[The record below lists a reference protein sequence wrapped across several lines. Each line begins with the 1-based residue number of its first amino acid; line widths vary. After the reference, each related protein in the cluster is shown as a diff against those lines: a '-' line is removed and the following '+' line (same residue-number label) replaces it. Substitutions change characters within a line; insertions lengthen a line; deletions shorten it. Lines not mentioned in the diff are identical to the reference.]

1 MSEENNKARVLVI
14 DDDASAL
21 YGLRT
26 ALESLGYEVMAAQTA
41 AEGIR
46 LGQTGQFDVV
56 LTDWQMPD
64 LDGLD
69 LIKALHAARPGLP
82 IILITGHHLTETV
95 IEATRLGAY
104 DYVPKPKGMAYGCL
118 LKPPDMDELRILLE
132 KAVASKRAQEQV
144 EVVQTEEGPEELIVG
159 RTPAMRQVY
168 MDIGRVAAKPATVL
182 VRGETGTGKELVARA
197 IYQHSERSKG
207 PFVIVNCVAI
217 AETLL
222 EKELFGSEAGA
233 FTGAQGR
240 LIGKFEQAHHG
251 TLFLDEIGDISP
263 AMQAKLLRVLEEK
276 RIQRLGGH
284 EVITLDVRVIT
295 ATHANL
301 EKAVEDRRFR
311 PDLYY
316 RLNDAVIR
324 VPSLRERRDDI
335 PALVASFL
343 LNHPRSAQLKP
354 VVTDEAMEFL
364 KHCDWPGNVRELKN
378 VVYKA
383 VMEAHGYPIDI
394 PMLRK
399 VMKESR
405 LGEPGTQQKLEAH
418 VSSLLVK
425 ASQGRQNDVR
435 AAVHE
440 WAEREL
446 YTQAWTLAGG
456 DQTRLA
462 KWLGVSRPTVRQKLK
477 TFGLREPTAAEAE
490 GK

>member
-1 MSEENNKARVLVI
+1 MHKGRILVADDEVILGNTLKKILGEAGYMVDLCHRGEEFF
-14 DDDASAL
+14 
-21 YGLRT
+21 
-26 ALESLGYEVMAAQTA
+26 QH
-41 AEGIR
+41 
-46 LGQTGQFDVV
+46 
-56 LTDWQMPD
+56 LTDVKPEIVILDIYLGNVNGIQLLNRMKVEGWTAPVIMMTAHSDVSLAVRAMKEGAADFVVKPFD
-64 LDGLD
+64 LSHLAV
-69 LIKALHAARPGLP
+69 LIEKNLEHA
-82 IILITGHHLTETV
+82 
-95 IEATRLGAY
+95 RLQTK
-104 DYVPKPKGMAYGCL
+104 V
-118 LKPPDMDELRILLE
+118 RLLE
-132 KAVASKRAQEQV
+132 
-144 EVVQTEEGPEELIVG
+144 EELDEQGARSGI
-159 RTPAMRQVY
+159 
-168 MDIGRVAAKPATVL
+168 IGRSATIHKSLETSEKLAQGENTTVL
-182 VRGETGTGKELVARA
+182 LEGESGTGKELFARYIHQKSARA
-197 IYQHSERSKG
+197 DK
-207 PFVIVNCVAI
+207 PFVTVNCGAI
-217 AETLL
+217 PKDLAESEFFGY
-222 EKELFGSEAGA
+222 EKGA
-233 FTGAQGR
+233 FTGATERMKQ
-240 LIGKFEQAHHG
+240 GKFELADGG
-251 TLFLDEIGDISP
+251 TILLDEVRELSLE
-263 AMQAKLLRVLEEK
+263 MQVKLLRVLEEK
-276 RIQRLGGH
+276 RIRRLGGH

-446 YTQAWTLAGG
+446 YTQAWTLADG

-477 TFGLREPTAAEAE
+477 TFGLREPTAAEVE